1 MKTKLYSVITLFAFV
16 ALVALPNSFAQEVL
30 FQPSVRLVYFLPN
43 DRPARPDRVSALRQ
57 LIKDAQQFYADE
69 MQRHGFGRKTFTI
82 ETDEDGEP
90 LVHRVDGRFNEDYY
104 YNPLTDFKV
113 WDEFFEHLMTF
124 NMFIEHFDDLQHV
137 YFIAID
143 LSSEL
148 LNGGDSCGLAG
159 VSFHPSGRGASS
171 FSFGTGAVRHR
182 DETQGEEVRGGTAII
197 PVSGVC
203 FEDNRGFLHRLRVT
217 IHELGH
223 TFGLEHDFRDGRDN
237 DAAIGGRGFRLS
249 KCEAEWLSVSR
260 FFNSNPVSNNSLGD
274 IQLISKPTY
283 SAEEVSIGFEVT
295 DADGLHQA
303 QLLVPE
309 IIQYGSWGAYRLF
322 DCKQLNGETSTVE
335 FISEALT
342 IEPVDRITLQIIDV
356 NGSITW
362 ATFLVD
368 IASLL
373 PPPKVV
379 SVPDPN
385 LEKVIRTHLGLT
397 PSDPITDL
405 AMKRIAGIGAVE
417 RGITDI
423 TGLEYATQLTVL
435 DLGRNRISNYD
446 QLAQLPKLR
455 TLYLW
460 SNNIDDL
467 SVLPHNSGRNRIS
480 NYDQLAQLPKLR
492 TLYLWSNNID

>member
-113 WDEFFEHLMTF
+113 WDEFFEH
-124 NMFIEHFDDLQHV
+124 FDDLQHV

-203 FEDNRGFLHRLRVT
+203 FEDNRGFMNSGT
-217 IHELGH
+217 PLGW
-223 TFGLEHDFRDGRDN
+223 
-237 DAAIGGRGFRLS
+237 S
-249 KCEAEWLSVSR
+249 M
-260 FFNSNPVSNNSLGD
+260 
-274 IQLISKPTY
+274 
-283 SAEEVSIGFEVT
+283 
-295 DADGLHQA
+295 
-303 QLLVPE
+303 
-309 IIQYGSWGAYRLF
+309 
-322 DCKQLNGETSTVE
+322 
-335 FISEALT
+335 ISEMVVT
-342 IEPVDRITLQIIDV
+342 MM
-356 NGSITW
+356 
-362 ATFLVD
+362 
-368 IASLL
+368 L
-373 PPPKVV
+373 P
-379 SVPDPN
+379 
-385 LEKVIRTHLGLT
+385 
-397 PSDPITDL
+397 
-405 AMKRIAGIGAVE
+405 
-417 RGITDI
+417 
-423 TGLEYATQLTVL
+423 
-435 DLGRNRISNYD
+435 
-446 QLAQLPKLR
+446 
-455 TLYLW
+455 
-460 SNNIDDL
+460 
-467 SVLPHNSGRNRIS
+467 
-480 NYDQLAQLPKLR
+480 
-492 TLYLWSNNID
+492 